1 MKPLSGVVVLDAS
14 RMLPGA
20 VLASRLLALGARVL
34 KVEDPAGGDPMR
46 STPPFL
52 NGTGAGFAT
61 FLAGAESVALDLR
74 EAGDAR
80 AFAKIARH
88 VDVVV
93 ESFRPGTLDR
103 WGLGLANLRR
113 LNPRLVTV
121 SLPSYGGGEDAKRV
135 GHDLNFL
142 AESGLLALLGGDVP
156 KTQLVDV
163 SAGLL
168 AAEGVLGALLQRS
181 RTGTGGH
188 VEQPLRDALEPFLAW
203 PRAEA
208 LAGPAGASSVLLG
221 GACPAYGLYA
231 AGDGQRIALG
241 ALEPKFWQEWLALL
255 GLPGYADAGLDPGE
269 RGAEARRAVEAR
281 LLEKPA
287 ASWVALARERGLP
300 VSAVSAGVAPAA
312 PLPSATPALGAHTGA
327 VLRAFGAGDRV

>member
-1 MKPLSGVVVLDAS
+1 
-14 RMLPGA
+14 MLPGA
-20 VLASRLLALGARVL
+20 VLAWRLLALGARVL

-52 NGTGAGFAT
+52 NGTGAGFAA

-103 WGLGLANLRR
+103 WGLGLEDLRR
-113 LNPRLVTV
+113 LNPRLVSV
-121 SLPSYGGGEDAKRV
+121 SLPSYGSGEHANRAGRDRVGHDRV

-156 KTQLVDV
+156 KTQLVDI

-168 AAEGVLGALLQRS
+168 AAEGILGALLLRS

-208 LAGPAGASSVLLG
+208 LAGTPGASSVLLG
-221 GACPAYGLYA
+221 GACPAYGLYT

-255 GLPGYADAGLDPGE
+255 GLPGYGDAGLDPGE
-269 RGAEARRAVEAR
+269 RGAEARRAVAAR

-287 ASWVALARERGLP
+287 ASWVALARESGLP
-300 VSAVSAGVAPAA
+300 VSAVSSGVAPAA
-312 PLPSATPALGAHTGA
+312 PPLAAPPGLGAHTGA
-327 VLRAFGAGDRV
+327 VLRAFGAGDR

>member
-1 MKPLSGVVVLDAS
+1 MKALESIVVLDAS

-20 VLASRLLALGARVL
+20 VLAWRLLALGARVL

-74 EAGDAR
+74 DAR
-80 AFAKIARH
+80 DAGAFAKIARH

-93 ESFRPGTLDR
+93 ESFRPGTLGR
-103 WGLGLANLRR
+103 WGLGLEDLRR
-113 LNPRLVTV
+113 LNPRLITV
-121 SLPSYGGGEDAKRV
+121 SLPGYGRGEDAQRV

-168 AAEGVLGALLQRS
+168 AAEGILGALLVRS
-181 RTGTGGH
+181 RTGTGSH
-188 VEQPLRDALEPFLAW
+188 VEQPLRDAIEPFLAW
-203 PRAEA
+203 PRAEV
-208 LAGPAGASSVLLG
+208 LAGGPGASSVLLG
-221 GACPAYGLYA
+221 GGCPAYGLYT
-231 AGDGQRIALG
+231 AGDGQRIAVG

-255 GLPGYADAGLDPGE
+255 ELPSYADAGLDLGE
-269 RGAEARRAVEAR
+269 RGSEARRAVATRVAER
-281 LLEKPA
+281 PA
-287 ASWVALARERGLP
+287 EVWVALARERGLP
-300 VSAVSAGVAPAA
+300 VSVVSEAVAPARESRR
-312 PLPSATPALGAHTGA
+312 SAPALSQHTER
-327 VLRAFGAGDRV
+327 VLRSFAAR

>member
-1 MKPLSGVVVLDAS
+1 MLDAS

-20 VLASRLLALGARVL
+20 VLAWRLLALGARVL

-74 EAGDAR
+74 DAGDAR

-103 WGLGLANLRR
+103 WGLGLENLRR

-121 SLPSYGGGEDAKRV
+121 SLPSYGSGAHANRV

-156 KTQLVDV
+156 KTQLVDI

-168 AAEGVLGALLQRS
+168 AAEGILGALLLRS

-203 PRAEA
+203 PRAEV
-208 LAGPAGASSVLLG
+208 LAGPPGASSVLLG
-221 GACPAYGLYA
+221 GACPAYGLYT
-231 AGDGQRIALG
+231 AGDGRRIALG

-255 GLPGYADAGLDPGE
+255 GLPGYGDAGLDPGE

-281 LLEKPA
+281 LLDKPA

-300 VSAVSAGVAPAA
+300 VSLVSAGVAPAA
-312 PLPSATPALGAHTGA
+312 PPVSVPPGLGAQTGP
-327 VLRAFGAGDRV
+327 VLRSFGAPDP